1 MVSSSDTPLEPKSS
15 SPSDKQSDTARLKS
29 DWMSQVDTE
38 QAFRLVDSI
47 LPFEACLYHQ
57 ILPLSLEGSRLKLGM
72 VDIDDTT
79 ALDYVRRI
87 LAYMNCSLVPQSLAS
102 DVHYAALSA
111 YLSYADTQKK
121 AVSVS
126 PQPVARRIAKKLAEQ
141 SAKRFADSKSVEN
154 SENTTSEEVPPKAA
168 YEYPTLVVDSPATL
182 PAVVVKTEVEM
193 QTTID
198 STQVV
203 AEISGTSVQKTSTA
217 PLPTQTL
224 PRLEIYP
231 THLSDPLEVLA
242 TLAPKVLLQELLARI
257 LDWGI
262 GRLYLERQS
271 QRGKILWSQNG
282 AVQAVLEGL
291 ELSRFDGVIRELK
304 VLTEAPMEPV
314 QKTRQIEVE
323 RLYQNHRLLLRL
335 RLIPGKYGE
344 EATLQ
349 VLRGAALRFYKQQ
362 QLVSMEQEAMGF
374 AHQLQNKINE
384 LYVHSH
390 SQSILLPEN
399 LNTLPELMRSLKS
412 MEYQLHELQSLKFD
426 ESADEE

>member
-1 MVSSSDTPLEPKSS
+1 MVSSSGDPLAPHSS
-15 SPSDKQSDTARLKS
+15 LTDKQSDAARLKA

-72 VDIDDTT
+72 VDMDDTT

-87 LAYMNCSLVPQSLAS
+87 LAYMNCSLVPQPIAS
-102 DVHYAALSA
+102 DIHYAALSA
-111 YLSYADTQKK
+111 YLHYADTQKK
-121 AVSVS
+121 AVSAA

-141 SAKRFADSKSVEN
+141 SVERFAEGKTLN
-154 SENTTSEEVPPKAA
+154 NEEPSISQEASSKAA
-168 YEYPTLVVDSPATL
+168 YEYPTLVVDSPTTLPSVEIADDFLTQTTVDATL
-182 PAVVVKTEVEM
+182 VGANITE
-193 QTTID
+193 
-198 STQVV
+198 
-203 AEISGTSVQKTSTA
+203 TSVQKSS
-217 PLPTQTL
+217 TQTL
-224 PRLEIYP
+224 VRLEIHP
-231 THLSDPLEVLA
+231 THLSDPPEMLA
-242 TLAPKVLLQELLARI
+242 ALSPKELLQELLARI

-271 QRGKILWSQNG
+271 QQGRILWSQNG
-282 AVQAVLEGL
+282 AVQAVLNGL
-291 ELSRFDGVIRELK
+291 DMSKFDGVIHELK
-304 VLTEAPMEPV
+304 VLTESSMGVV
-314 QKTRQIEVE
+314 QKTRQVEVE

-335 RLIPGKYGE
+335 RLIPGKHGE

-349 VLRGAALRFYKQQ
+349 VLRGAALKFYKQQ
-362 QLVSMEQEAMGF
+362 QLVSMGQEAMGF
-374 AHQLQNKINE
+374 AHQLQSKINE

-390 SQSILLPEN
+390 TQAILLPEN
-399 LNTLPELMRSLKS
+399 LNTLPELMRSLKR